1 MVPGIVF
8 AILVA
13 ALPAFVIKAQK
24 PDPICKTPFE
34 YENRNQVDPKRS
46 SLSSIA
52 GRVITEVGDPAR
64 EVGPWP
70 ACLGL
75 FAENDHRL
83 VASTVADEDG
93 HFKFSSVPPGSYRL
107 VVRDPQNAFC
117 VANMPLSVVRSLR
130 GKAKSLV
137 IHMRPSGID
146 DCSYG
151 DFK

>member
-1 MVPGIVF
+1 MASRIVLT
-8 AILVA
+8 ILIASSALLAQAQQPVA
-13 ALPAFVIKAQK
+13 S
-24 PDPICKTPFE
+24 CKMPVE

-46 SLSSIA
+46 SVSSIA

-75 FAENDHRL
+75 FTENDHRL
-83 VASTVADEDG
+83 VASAVADEEG
-93 HFKFSSVPPGSYRL
+93 HFKFSSVPTGSYRL
-107 VVRDPQNAFC
+107 VVRDPQNVFC
-117 VANMPLSVVRSLR
+117 AANMPLRVVRSLR